1 MVEFAAVL
9 MPVMLIVVGII
20 QFGLLF
26 GANVTLTNAAR
37 EGARAGTIYV
47 FNSGLSND
55 PATARTLNDQDRCSA
70 VVQAATSAFGM
81 LSIGAPHFEAD
92 RPCSLGQKINNYT
105 WVNHDVKITYCR
117 PTTTT
122 PAAGEC
128 LADTSVAANDPR
140 SGYRMTVD
148 LAYRSDI
155 VVPLIGPIL
164 GGGSLFSQRATI
176 TMVIN

>member
-55 PATARTLNDQDRCSA
+55 PATARTLNDQDRCTA

-81 LSIGAPHFEAD
+81 LSLGAPHFEAD
-92 RPCSLGQKINNYT
+92 RPCSLGQKINDYT
-105 WVNHDVKITYCR
+105 WVNHDIKITYCR
-117 PTTTT
+117 PTSST

-140 SGYRMTVD
+140 SGYRMTVE
-148 LAYRSDI
+148 LTYRSDI

-176 TMVIN
+176 TMMIN